1 MKKNS
6 RSLARYLSVQAVYQ
20 QIEASL
26 NYHQVLNE
34 FSNWHLDNISIDF
47 ENIINP
53 DIIKVDKLYF
63 NKIFEKQNARNKF
76 IESLIKKNLR
86 NDWSLESLP
95 ILLRS
100 ILKVAISEMIVS
112 PDLPIGVITTE
123 YIILTETFFVENE
136 SSFVNALIEKVHLQ
150 LKKPNNE

>member
-26 NYHQVLNE
+26 DYDQVFND
-34 FSNWHLDNISIDF
+34 FSDYYFDDVRIDF
-47 ENIINP
+47 DDTIDRGEL
-53 DIIKVDKLYF
+53 KVDKVYF
-63 NKIFEKQNARNKF
+63 SKIFENQNSKNKL
-76 IESLIKKNLR
+76 ILSLIKKNLR
-86 NDWSLESLP
+86 NDWSIDTLP
-95 ILLRS
+95 IVLKS
-100 ILKVAISEMIVS
+100 ILIVAISEMIIS

-136 SSFVNALIEKVHLQ
+136 SSFVNAFIEKVYQQ
-150 LKKPNNE
+150 LKKDV

>member
-26 NYHQVLNE
+26 EYDQVVND
-34 FSNWHLDNISIDF
+34 FSDCYLDDVRIDF
-47 ENIINP
+47 DDTIDRGEL
-53 DIIKVDKLYF
+53 KVDKVYF
-63 NKIFEKQNARNKF
+63 RKIFENQNSKNKL
-76 IESLIKKNLR
+76 ILSLIKKNLR
-86 NDWSLESLP
+86 NDWSINTLP
-95 ILLRS
+95 IVLKS
-100 ILKVAISEMIVS
+100 ILIVAISEMIIS

-136 SSFVNALIEKVHLQ
+136 SSFVNAFIEKVYQQ
-150 LKKPNNE
+150 LKKDV